1 MSTPR
6 ELANAAQCAGLRTV
20 PSGVTAHGAAAC
32 GPAAQ
37 RGSRR
42 CAGPRDCI
50 KYQSR
55 PESPA
60 AERAGRT
67 ERSACV
73 SARAGIRPSRHV
85 LPQTSAKRPENLR
98 GAEPARTARQGATA
112 HQGGTTTRSGA
123 SVQSGGLL
131 EPPNE
136 ACRRLAVGAGAT
148 LSWRRAVGSDGRR
161 IGRDDFGASDL
172 SPERRAHSE
181 FTAERTEREVGER
194 LETAI

>member
-6 ELANAAQCAGLRTV
+6 ELANAALRTV
-20 PSGVTAHGAAAC
+20 PSGVTAHGAAC

-50 KYQSR
+50 KYQAR
-55 PESPA
+55 PEVPA
-60 AERAGRT
+60 AQRAGRT
-67 ERSACV
+67 ERGACV

-85 LPQTSAKRPENLR
+85 LPQMSAKRPENLC
-98 GAEPARTARQGATA
+98 GAEPPRTARQGATA
-112 HQGGTTTRSGA
+112 HRGGTTMRSGA
-123 SVQSGGLL
+123 SVRPGSLL

-136 ACRRLAVGAGAT
+136 ACRRLAVEAGAT
-148 LSWRRAVGSDGRR
+148 LSWRRAVGTDGRR
-161 IGRDDFGASDL
+161 IGRDDLGASDL
-172 SPERRAHSE
+172 SPERRAHSG

-194 LETAI
+194 LETAN